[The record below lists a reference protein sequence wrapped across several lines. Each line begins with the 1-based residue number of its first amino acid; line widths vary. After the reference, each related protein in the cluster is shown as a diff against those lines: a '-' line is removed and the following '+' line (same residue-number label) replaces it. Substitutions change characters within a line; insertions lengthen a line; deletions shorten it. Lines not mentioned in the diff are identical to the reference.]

1 MAHLYVIYPSDPE
14 VTQYRAACH
23 ENIEFVLEMLEA
35 MRIEADL
42 VGDFDAARFWG
53 GAINVIAAFGPRG
66 MASGRIQTAG
76 R

>member
-1 MAHLYVIYPSDPE
+1 MDRLYVIYPPDPE

-42 VGDFDAARFWG
+42 VGDGDAARFWG
-53 GAINVIAAFGPRG
+53 GAINVIAAFDPRG
-66 MASGRIQTAG
+66 MASGSIRTTG